1 MTDGR
6 PGTILITGVAGFGG
20 SSLIS
25 GLRELGYRVTGLD
38 VTPPSH
44 TSLLQHE
51 LEHSNFRY
59 AWRSLQDIQP
69 GDLDEHF
76 VVVHLAA
83 QADTPLAFDSARYMV
98 TQNIDGTAV
107 LLEAVRRADGVER
120 LLYTDS
126 GNEFGRPMSLA
137 IDESHPLTSQNP
149 YGFSKAVEL
158 ACGRGIVPTAS
169 SGACR
174 VGSPAGWVSYARNT
188 GEIYAVPRAGR
199 PGQCSSWRSSYR
211 SSG

>member
-25 GLRELGYRVTGLD
+25 GLRELGHRVTGLD

-59 AWRSLQDIQP
+59 VWRSLQDIQP

-76 VVVHLAA
+76 VVVHLNPNPPM
-83 QADTPLAFDSARYMV
+83 DT
-98 TQNIDGTAV
+98 DG
-107 LLEAVRRADGVER
+107 RRE
-120 LLYTDS
+120 DS
-126 GNEFGRPMSLA
+126 GRR
-137 IDESHPLTSQNP
+137 
-149 YGFSKAVEL
+149 VREL
-158 ACGRGIVPTAS
+158 Q
-169 SGACR
+169 
-174 VGSPAGWVSYARNT
+174 AR
-188 GEIYAVPRAGR
+188 
-199 PGQCSSWRSSYR
+199 
-211 SSG
+211 